1 MRSFVIEVWG
11 DLACFTRPEAKV
23 ERLSYPVITPS
34 AARGIFDAIYS
45 KPIEF
50 TWRIDKIEVL
60 KPIQF
65 IALRRNEVKDK
76 ISDTAVK
83 QAMKGKEMM
92 PIVADGTIDLV
103 GSDQK
108 GRTQRQTIALKDVR
122 YRIHA
127 HIVPRSGFQDKL
139 KGIEEQAWR
148 RIQSGKCFYQPYF
161 GCREF
166 VAYFEPSEN
175 QIAPFQKDMEI
186 GWMLYDVFALDK
198 LDTKPYVSIFWA
210 ELNQGVLE
218 VPAWESDE
226 VKKP

>member
-65 IALRRNEVKDK
+65 IALRRNEVKHK

-161 GCREF
+161 GCR
-166 VAYFEPSEN
+166 
-175 QIAPFQKDMEI
+175 
-186 GWMLYDVFALDK
+186 
-198 LDTKPYVSIFWA
+198 
-210 ELNQGVLE
+210 
-218 VPAWESDE
+218 
-226 VKKP
+226 